1 MFFQKSCG
9 GVKWRLWS
17 VSVCLMVCG
26 RINRP
31 RSPTKQN
38 HGSTPNTTGTLS
50 TGALRG
56 GEWLRRHS
64 PCGRSPTFW
73 LSSAQECGCKS
84 AALSMSFAKIKK
96 LSTKVYVNSF
106 IILSALVDRLPR

>member
-38 HGSTPNTTGTLS
+38 HGSTPKTTGTLS

-64 PCGRSPTFW
+64 PCGRSPT
-73 LSSAQECGCKS
+73 
-84 AALSMSFAKIKK
+84 
-96 LSTKVYVNSF
+96 
-106 IILSALVDRLPR
+106 ILVELRSRVWV